1 MVFEF
6 QVARR
11 YLFGRKR
18 FSFIRVISLLA
29 TLGITFGVAAL
40 IVVLSVFNGFG
51 ELVTSILQDFDPH
64 VRVENPQGISSSEV
78 TSLMEEFKGMPEV
91 RSVAP
96 VIQKKAMAVRGP
108 YNAFITVKGVRGDDL
123 PLISNILKKYV
134 LGAAPADGRAEIGLG
149 VALADKLHALV
160 GDTVTLVSPAGMQN
174 ILTQFVF
181 PTVLQCRVSGIFQS
195 DNKMYDGSFSFIPY
209 DQAQS
214 LFRMPGKATA
224 LEMRLYDD
232 EKSDELKAS
241 IEKQLGA
248 GWNVLTWYDL
258 HRDLYSMMKIER
270 WAAFVILSLLI
281 AVSGFNILASLT
293 MMVIEKKRD
302 IGVLRA
308 MGANT
313 TGIQRIFWLEGV
325 YIGGIGAIA
334 GAVLGLLLVWIQV
347 EFEVFR
353 LSSAFIIRALP
364 VSLHVVDVII
374 IMVCAFLVSMMASI
388 YPARRAGRLVP
399 IEAIRWE

>member
-11 YLFGRKR
+11 YLFGRKH

-64 VRVENPQGISSSEV
+64 LRIEKPAGIAAQEITVLTKKLES
-78 TSLMEEFKGMPEV
+78 MPDV

-96 VIQKKAMAVRGP
+96 VIQKKAMAIRGP
-108 YNAFITVKGVRGDDL
+108 YNAFITVKGVRRNDL
-123 PLISNILKKYV
+123 PRVSNILKKYV
-134 LGAAPADGRAEIGLG
+134 LGVAPGDRKPEIGLG
-149 VALADKLHALV
+149 IALADKLHVLV
-160 GDTVTLVSPAGMQN
+160 GDTITLVSPAGMQN

-181 PTVLQCRVSGIFQS
+181 PTVLRCRVSGIFQS
-195 DNKMYDGSFSFIPY
+195 DNKAYDGSFSFIPL

-224 LEMRLYDD
+224 LEMRLYND
-232 EKSDELKAS
+232 ERSDELKVS
-241 IEKQLGA
+241 LKRQLGE
-248 GWNVLTWYDL
+248 GWNILTWYDL

-313 TGIQRIFWLEGV
+313 TAIQRIFWLEGV
-325 YIGGIGAIA
+325 YIGGIGAVA

-364 VSLHVVDVII
+364 VSLHGIDVLI